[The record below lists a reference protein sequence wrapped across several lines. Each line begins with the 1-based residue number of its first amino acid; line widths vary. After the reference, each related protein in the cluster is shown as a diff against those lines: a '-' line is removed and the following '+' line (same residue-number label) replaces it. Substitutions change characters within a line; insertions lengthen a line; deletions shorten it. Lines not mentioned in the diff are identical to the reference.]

1 MKKDIN
7 FPKVQGVHIAIL
19 REQVEKEQEWAVY
32 IINENNHDIVDLMV
46 TSKGYGEAE
55 GKNIQT
61 TALRR
66 YIEKVEANSSLKF
79 EIIPEELLG
88 ITNEFWLSYYIN
100 KTIYDK
106 KYIFLP
112 DSLIEENL
120 ITVPIVN
127 KKGVLIE

>member
-1 MKKDIN
+1 
-7 FPKVQGVHIAIL
+7 
-19 REQVEKEQEWAVY
+19 
-32 IINENNHDIVDLMV
+32 MV